1 VRDRLLVRHFLTR
14 FLEHDLVSPNAD
26 RHETL
31 SIAGGAVIAVSLF
44 ISVLTAL
51 QYQFDN
57 FMPPGIAS
65 VRAVD
70 DRFMFVSASMLV
82 MALLA
87 VALWDALALDA
98 RDAAV
103 LGVLPVP
110 QSAIVRTKFI
120 AVALVAAGTN
130 LAWNLAPILLRLAS
144 LPLKLPVGFK
154 GALWL
159 TMAQAVV
166 TLAAGAF
173 GFLSVLALRESLA
186 ALLGQERFRSISSAV
201 QAALLV
207 ALTSALLLL
216 PAGSRSVERTWLVRH
231 PATAQSLPPVWFIGL
246 HETMAGAVIDR
257 LPRTK
262 PAFYLVAME
271 RDATSL
277 YRSLW
282 PLYRELSRVAIASLV
297 FVTILAVA
305 ACAWNSRRLPTPAV
319 RRGRR
324 TPRLTPVWKWTAA
337 RFLARSPLQRA
348 GFWFT
353 LQTLPRR
360 VTHRAVLASGLAVG
374 LALMV
379 VTVQTRLIGAHPDM
393 ASVPLSILAA
403 QPLVL
408 ACLLTGFR
416 RAVQLPAELR
426 ASGTFSLAWSGE
438 RRPYISGVKR
448 AGLVVIAAPMLV
460 ALSVWYSAVLGI
472 RVAVLHVGTGVAF
485 STLLIELL
493 FLGYPRLPL
502 VSAYVPSADLKS
514 RGPAYVVAVLLA
526 SYLLA
531 LIERSALATTTSL
544 YVVML
549 SVALLAI
556 SGAVSMAD
564 QSREPSASVLDLD
577 EEVPLPTQRLNL
589 AG

>member
-1 VRDRLLVRHFLTR
+1 MRDRLLVRHFLTR

-31 SIAGGAVIAVSLF
+31 SVVGGTLIAVSLF
-44 ISVLTAL
+44 VSVLTAL

-65 VRAVD
+65 VRSVD

-110 QSAIVRTKFI
+110 RSAIVRAKFI
-120 AVALVAAGTN
+120 AVALVAAGTDV
-130 LAWNLAPILLRLAS
+130 AWNLAPMLLRMPS
-144 LPLKLPVGFK
+144 LPLKLAVGFT
-154 GALWL
+154 GALRL

-173 GFLSVLALRESLA
+173 GFLSVLAVRESLA
-186 ALLGQERFRSISSAV
+186 AVLSQERFRSISSAV

-216 PAGSRSVERTWLVRH
+216 PAGSSRVAGTWLVRSDL
-231 PATAQSLPPVWFIGL
+231 AARSLAPLWFVGL
-246 HETMAGAVIDR
+246 HETMAGSVIDR

-262 PAFYLVAME
+262 PAIYLVAAE
-271 RDATSL
+271 RDATRL

-282 PLYRELSRVAIASLV
+282 PLYPELGRLAIAALAAA
-297 FVTILAVA
+297 TILAVA
-305 ACAWNSRRLPTPAV
+305 ACAWNSRRLPAPAV
-319 RRGRR
+319 RRRR
-324 TPRLTPVWKWTAA
+324 NASRVKAAWTWTVAHL
-337 RFLARSPLQRA
+337 LARSSLQRA

-353 LQTLPRR
+353 LQALPRR

-379 VTVQTRLIGAHPDM
+379 VTVQRLVVAQTDI
-393 ASVPLSILAA
+393 ASMPLAILAA
-403 QPLVL
+403 QPLLL
-408 ACLLTGFR
+408 ACVLTGFR

-426 ASGTFSLAWSGE
+426 ASPTFSLAWSGE

-448 AGLVVIAAPMLV
+448 AGLV
-460 ALSVWYSAVLGI
+460 ALALPTLAGLFAWHSAVLGV
-472 RVAVLHVGTGVAF
+472 RMAVLHFGTGAAF
-485 STLLIELL
+485 SMLLIELL
-493 FLGYPRLPL
+493 FLGYERLPL
-502 VSAYVPSADLKS
+502 VSGYVPSSDLKS
-514 RGPAYVVAVLLA
+514 RGPAYIAAVFLA
-526 SYLLA
+526 SYVLA
-531 LIERSALATTTSL
+531 LVERSALAAATFF

-549 SVALLAI
+549 LVALLGINA
-556 SGAVSMAD
+556 AVSATD
-564 QSREPSASVLDLD
+564 RSREASAPALDLD
-577 EEVPLPTQRLNL
+577 EEAPLPTQRLNL

>member
-1 VRDRLLVRHFLTR
+1 MRDRLLVRHFLTR
-14 FLEHDLVSPNAD
+14 FLEHDFVSPNAD

-31 SIAGGAVIAVSLF
+31 SVVGGGLIAVSLF
-44 ISVLTAL
+44 FSVLTAL

-65 VRAVD
+65 LRSVD

-87 VALWDALALDA
+87 VALWDALVLDA

-110 QSAIVRTKFI
+110 RSTIVRAKFI
-120 AVALVAAGTN
+120 AVAVVAAGTDIG
-130 LAWNLAPILLRLAS
+130 WNLPPMLLRPAS
-144 LPLKLPVGFK
+144 LPLKLAVGFT
-154 GALWL
+154 GALRL

-166 TLAAGAF
+166 TLSAGAF
-173 GFLSVLALRESLA
+173 GFLSVLAVRETLA
-186 ALLGQERFRSISSAV
+186 AVLGQERFRSISSTV

-216 PAGSRSVERTWLVRH
+216 PAGSSSVARTWLVRSDL
-231 PATAQSLPPVWFIGL
+231 TARSLAPLWFVGL
-246 HETMAGAVIDR
+246 HETMAGSVFDR

-262 PAFYLVAME
+262 PAIYLVATE

-282 PLYRELSRVAIASLV
+282 PRFPEMGRVALAALATS
-297 FVTILAVA
+297 TILAVA
-305 ACAWNSRRLPTPAV
+305 ACAWNSRRLPAPVV
-319 RRGRR
+319 RR
-324 TPRLTPVWKWTAA
+324 PRKASRVKAAWTWAVA
-337 RFLARSPLQRA
+337 HLLAPSSLQRA

-379 VTVQTRLIGAHPDM
+379 VTVQARLLGARTDI
-393 ASVPLSILAA
+393 ASVPLTILAA
-403 QPLVL
+403 QPLLL
-408 ACLLTGFR
+408 ACVLTGFR

-448 AGLVVIAAPMLV
+448 AGLIALAVPTLAGLFMWH
-460 ALSVWYSAVLGI
+460 SSVLGVRI
-472 RVAVLHVGTGVAF
+472 AVLHIGTGAAF
-485 STLLIELL
+485 SMLLTELL
-493 FLGYPRLPL
+493 FLGYQRLPL
-502 VSAYVPSADLKS
+502 VSSYVPSSDLKS
-514 RGPAYVVAVLLA
+514 RAPAYIAAVFLA

-531 LIERSALATTTSL
+531 LVERSALSAATSL
-544 YVVML
+544 YAVML
-549 SVALLAI
+549 FAALLGI
-556 SGAVSMAD
+556 SAAVSAAD
-564 QSREPSASVLDLD
+564 RSREAAPSALDLD
-577 EEVPLPTQRLNL
+577 EEAPLPTQRLNL